1 MPAMIGPPDYDDLST
16 LRSNDSNDEYRR
28 RLMMTSPPPPQP
40 QEPPPPYVSSGI
52 PPPAYDD
59 ALLDALFIDDA
70 LLQQENPLYSAEQ
83 ASPQVGDHS
92 AGGSVTSTRTL
103 TLPSAVIAHLES
115 VLRMNGSTPASL
127 QSPADTLTS
136 CATERSSHARLSNDV
151 DIGSSCDV
159 SGRSSLALNGGSNV
173 RRPDRPLNDVT
184 NHAVD
189 PPQRR
194 QNDERIE
201 SLRSALS
208 AHLQALNE
216 QALTSDSCARQQR
229 PQRRRRHDPASTSSR
244 ANSAQQQLPGSPP
257 PTRSNT
263 SGHPDIRNFFN
274 RPAVMWNRTVWSEA
288 SQSTRNNFGLNSG
301 FGGTCNSQVT

>member
-1 MPAMIGPPDYDDLST
+1 M
-16 LRSNDSNDEYRR
+16 
-28 RLMMTSPPPPQP
+28 
-40 QEPPPPYVSSGI
+40 PPPPYVSSGI

-115 VLRMNGSTPASL
+115 VLRMNGSAPASL

-136 CATERSSHARLSNDV
+136 CATERSSHARLSNDD
-151 DIGSSCDV
+151 DINSSCDV
-159 SGRSSLALNGGSNV
+159 SGRSSLALNGGNNV
-173 RRPDRPLNDVT
+173 RRADHRQLNDVSEVT
-184 NHAVD
+184 NHAAD

-208 AHLQALNE
+208 AHLQA
-216 QALTSDSCARQQR
+216 
-229 PQRRRRHDPASTSSR
+229 
-244 ANSAQQQLPGSPP
+244 
-257 PTRSNT
+257 
-263 SGHPDIRNFFN
+263 
-274 RPAVMWNRTVWSEA
+274 
-288 SQSTRNNFGLNSG
+288 
-301 FGGTCNSQVT
+301 